1 MSNGQTTAT
10 SRALTRR
17 EVYSDVILDEL
28 KDQALPEG
36 VTRDISDFPDGSVLF
51 VTTFGE
57 VVIKE
62 VSEGKETPIDKID
75 TGEVT
80 LEITEHE
87 GAGVSITDE
96 ARQDANKMKQLD
108 AALPGKMLR
117 GLQESY
123 ETKLLQTGE
132 VGQNQNNANQIN
144 GFAHRFVA
152 TGAGG
157 RLSIADM
164 AYVKLSMQKAN
175 APDSGIIGIVD
186 PIDEYYLNLTTNI
199 TALSDNP
206 QARGIVET
214 GFAKNFRFIRN
225 FFGVDLYVSNR
236 LPRITDETIN
246 AAANGGTAPEG
257 QTGATQMTNG
267 HACVFM
273 NVTDDMVM
281 PFMSAWR
288 QRPEIEY
295 DRNVAKRQDEY
306 YMTTRYGFGVQRPQ
320 SLVTILTSGQ

>member
-1 MSNGQTTAT
+1 MTGQTTAT

-28 KDQALPEG
+28 KDDFLPEG
-36 VTRDISDFPDGSVLF
+36 ISRDISDFPDGTVLF

-57 VVIKE
+57 VVIKD
-62 VSEGKETPIDKID
+62 VSEQKETPIDKID
-75 TGEVT
+75 TGEIT
-80 LEITEHE
+80 LEITEHK
-87 GAGVSITDE
+87 GAGVSISDE

-117 GLQESY
+117 GLKEAY
-123 ETKLLQTGE
+123 ETDMLKTGE
-132 VGQNQNNANQIN
+132 VGQDQSDPNQIN
-144 GFAHRFVA
+144 GYAHRFVA
-152 TGAGG
+152 TGTGN
-157 RLSIADM
+157 RLSVADM

-175 APDSGIIGIVD
+175 APDSGIIGIID
-186 PIDEYYLNLTTNI
+186 PIDEYYLNLNTNI

-206 QARGIVET
+206 QVRGIVET
-214 GFAKNFRFIRN
+214 GFAKNFRFVRN
-225 FFGVDLYVSNR
+225 FYGVDLYVSNR
-236 LPRITDETIN
+236 LPRITSETID
-246 AAANGGTAPEG
+246 ATANGGVAPEG
-257 QTGATQMTNG
+257 QTAAATVANG

-288 QRPEIEY
+288 QRPSIEY
-295 DRNVAKRQDEY
+295 DRNVPLRQDEY

-320 SLVTILTSGQ
+320 SLVTILTAGQ